1 MGKEETSMQQTRR
14 EPTPFER
21 FTDFTR
27 RIIAVPKA
35 EMEKKAKE
43 YKKRRSKRKEKS

>member
-1 MGKEETSMQQTRR
+1 MSETKR

-35 EMEKKAKE
+35 EVEKQ
-43 YKKRRSKRKEKS
+43 KRRYQRKQRSGKRRRAP

>member
-1 MGKEETSMQQTRR
+1 MGEPTRDL
-14 EPTPFER
+14 TPFER

-35 EMEKKAKE
+35 EVEKQRRA
-43 YKKRRSKRKEKS
+43 YRQRQRNKKRRRTT

>member
-1 MGKEETSMQQTRR
+1 MNEAKHNPT
-14 EPTPFER
+14 TPFER

-35 EMEKKAKE
+35 EVEKQRRT
-43 YKKRRSKRKEKS
+43 YQRKRRNKKPRRAT